1 MTVAKYRCLYILI
14 FLASGIFA
22 FAYESKLSFVIFV
35 GVAALPVVTLILLII
50 SVLLLKLKV
59 EPDVLYVGKQQDF
72 IIDIKIINHF
82 ILPVSPMMIIG
93 TFHDSNGNVIPERHL
108 VLSARPL
115 MKSDFAFGGNI
126 RYRGEYHLGIDRA
139 EIYDLLRIFRIR
151 LKKVPGC
158 TVTVTPRRIILDD
171 NNALCADD
179 YDSTITNVS
188 FIDSSSFVS
197 VRKYEDGDLMKHVHW
212 KLSAKHDELMVKE
225 MEQNLGSS
233 AVIITDIHAISADD
247 EQNMRAAD
255 AVAESA
261 LAITRKIISDGRSA
275 INIYRTHDNKVNM
288 MTAEKTEDYDQLVSI
303 FAVLPIT
310 EAGKGAESL
319 ITTAA
324 DHLSGNE
331 PLFIITTE
339 LDENAFSFIIDRAGT
354 VSGQIRI
361 YLTGS
366 KPSQQLLSAAQAAGS
381 ASVMYIDP
389 DDVAVSLHN
398 SMS

>member
-1 MTVAKYRCLYILI
+1 MAKYRFLYILI
-14 FLASGIFA
+14 ILASAVFA
-22 FAYESKLSFVIFV
+22 FAYESKLSFVLFV
-35 GVAALPVVTLILLII
+35 SVLALPVVTLILLIL
-50 SVLLLKLKV
+50 SALLLKLKV
-59 EPDVLYVGKQQDF
+59 EPETLYVGKQQDF
-72 IIDIKIINHF
+72 IIDIKVVNRF
-82 ILPVSPMMIIG
+82 ILPVSPMMITG
-93 TFHDSNGNVIPERHL
+93 TFHDSAGNVISDRHL
-108 VLSARPL
+108 VLSANALR
-115 MKSDFAFGGNI
+115 KSDFAFGGNI
-126 RYRGEYHLGIDRA
+126 RYRGEYHLGIEHA
-139 EIYDLLRIFRIR
+139 EIYDLLRLFRIR
-151 LKKVPGC
+151 LKNIPGC

-188 FIDSSSFVS
+188 FMDSSSFVS

-233 AVIITDIHAISADD
+233 AIIITDIHSISADD
-247 EQNMRAAD
+247 DENMRAAD

-275 INIYRTHDNKVNM
+275 LNIYRTHENKVNM
-288 MTAEKTEDYDQLVSI
+288 LTAEKNEDYEQLVSI

-310 EAGKGAESL
+310 ETGKGAESL
-319 ITTAA
+319 ISTAA
-324 DHLSGNE
+324 DHLSGSE
-331 PLFIITTE
+331 PLFIITPE
-339 LDENAFSFIIDRAGT
+339 LDEQAFSFIIDKT
-354 VSGQIRI
+354 SSVCGQLRI

-366 KPSQQLLSAAQAAGS
+366 KPSPQLIAAAEAVGN

-389 DDVAVSLHN
+389 DDVAVSLRN